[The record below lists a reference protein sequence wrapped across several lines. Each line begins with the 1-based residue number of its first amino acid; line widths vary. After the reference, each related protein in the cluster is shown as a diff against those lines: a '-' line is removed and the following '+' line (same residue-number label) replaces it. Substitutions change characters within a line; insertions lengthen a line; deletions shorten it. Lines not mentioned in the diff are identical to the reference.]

1 MLNKT
6 CLIEALVGAGRGDP
20 VSGSFDLRLV
30 KIIAKINAK
39 NAPLL
44 LSKLPEDHDNSDQEV
59 DVEDDGEEDGQGQE
73 PVTVAGFHPALRVL
87 KELKT
92 QGWLFFVRW

>member
-1 MLNKT
+1 MINDTSLAIHAQKYMLNKT

-20 VSGSFDLRLV
+20 VSGSFDLMLV

-44 LSKLPEDHDNSDQEV
+44 LSKLPEDHDNSD
-59 DVEDDGEEDGQGQE
+59 
-73 PVTVAGFHPALRVL
+73 
-87 KELKT
+87 
-92 QGWLFFVRW
+92 